1 MTSMF
6 LTEDEVVELTGRT
19 QRAAQKRVLNF
30 MGIVCRERP
39 DASLAILRLHVEE
52 SFGANAPK
60 KTRRPEPQLNWEG
73 VNSIPRR
80 KP

>member
-1 MTSMF
+1 MANMF

-30 MGIVCRERP
+30 MGIVSRERP

-52 SFGANAPK
+52 SFGGGEHPK
-60 KTRRPEPQLNWEG
+60 KDAPTRAADKLGGREFHT
-73 VNSIPRR
+73 
-80 KP
+80 

>member
-1 MTSMF
+1 MSNMF

-52 SFGANAPK
+52 SFGANAA
-60 KTRRPEPQLNWEG
+60 KTMRRLEPQLNWEG
-73 VNSIPRR
+73 VNSAS
-80 KP
+80 KNKT